1 MTAKALTYLKW
12 GFFLLFVN
20 IHVGR
25 WDLLPGFLGI
35 LLLLQALRSQEM
47 TETERRLCP
56 LLVIWMIDQFLHWGW
71 EFQNGLESLIIAVL
85 NIYIMYI
92 LLGEI
97 GLRVEKEWPKQA
109 HTLHF
114 IRISLTILLVLGY
127 LVGAYQNKT
136 FALLL
141 SLATITLLV
150 RLLWVLFQIKPINN
164 CI

>member
-25 WDLLPGFLGI
+25 WDLLPAFLGI

-56 LLVIWMIDQFLHWGW
+56 LLVIWLIDQFLHWAW
-71 EFQNGLESLIIAVL
+71 DFQNGLESLSIAVL
-85 NIYIMYI
+85 SVYTMYI

-97 GLRVEKEWPKQA
+97 GLRVEKEQPEQA
-109 HTLHF
+109 GKLYF
-114 IRISLTILLVLGY
+114 IRKVLTIFYVLGY
-127 LVGAYQNKT
+127 LVSEYQNKT
-136 FALLL
+136 
-141 SLATITLLV
+141 LAWILPLVMIVVLV
-150 RLLWVLFQIKPINN
+150 RLMWLLFKIEPV
-164 CI
+164 

>member
-35 LLLLQALRSQEM
+35 FLLLLALRSQEM

-56 LLVIWMIDQFLHWGW
+56 LLMIWMVDQFLHWGW
-71 EFQNGLESLIIAVL
+71 DFQNGLESLIIAVL
-85 NIYIMYI
+85 NVYTLYI

-97 GLRVEKEWPKQA
+97 GLRVEKEQPVQA
-109 HTLHF
+109 GNLHV
-114 IRISLTILLVLGY
+114 IRIALTILYVLGY
-127 LVGAYQNKT
+127 LLSAYQNET
-136 FALLL
+136 LTLVL
-141 SLATITLLV
+141 SLVTIAVLV
-150 RLLWVLFQIKPINN
+150 RLLWILFQIKPV
-164 CI
+164 

>member
-35 LLLLQALRSQEM
+35 LLLLQALRNQEM

-56 LLVIWMIDQFLHWGW
+56 LLVIWMIDEFLHWGW
-71 EFQNGLESLIIAVL
+71 DFQNGLESLIIAVL
-85 NIYIMYI
+85 SVYTLYI

-97 GLRVEKEWPKQA
+97 GLRVEEEQPEQVGK
-109 HTLHF
+109 LYF
-114 IRISLTILLVLGY
+114 IRKALTIFYVLGY
-127 LVGAYQNKT
+127 LFSEYQNRT
-136 FALLL
+136 
-141 SLATITLLV
+141 LAWILPLV
-150 RLLWVLFQIKPINN
+150 MIVVLVHLMWVLFKIKPV
-164 CI
+164 